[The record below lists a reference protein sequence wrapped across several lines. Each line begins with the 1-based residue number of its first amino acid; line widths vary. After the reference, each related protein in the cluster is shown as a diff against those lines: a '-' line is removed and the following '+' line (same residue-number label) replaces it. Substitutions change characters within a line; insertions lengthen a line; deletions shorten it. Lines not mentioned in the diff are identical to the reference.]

1 MEKSQFSVGD
11 LVALRSPLG
20 QKSPSNFGI
29 IIEIHP
35 DMGFG
40 DSCRVYWDSGFQGAE
55 LLRSLEKLQ

>member
-1 MEKSQFSVGD
+1 MEQSQFSVGD
-11 LVALRSPLG
+11 LVALNSPLG
-20 QKSPSNFGI
+20 QKSPSNLGI

-55 LLRSLEKLQ
+55 LLRSLKKLQ

>member
-1 MEKSQFSVGD
+1 MYKNQFSVGD
-11 LVALRSPLG
+11 LVVLRSPLG